1 MGGDASA
8 AALTRVRSVALA
20 VWWLISVAIKRNI
33 ASRSAF
39 PRSSVCSVTGGAVSR
54 MPDCPI
60 QSARSCSDR
69 SFSSSLVPRSAMV
82 DK

>member
-20 VWWLISVAIKRNI
+20 VWWLITVAIKRNI

-39 PRSSVCSVTGGAVSR
+39 PRSSVCSVTGGVGVEN
-54 MPDCPI
+54 
-60 QSARSCSDR
+60 ARLPNPVR
-69 SFSSSLVPRSAMV
+69 
-82 DK
+82 